1 MRTVTERCIGIYL
14 KTYSGKVHSLV
25 VVDIERVVN
34 NEAVWL
40 QPLITR
46 DEIAAV
52 HNHHPTTGYRV

>member
-25 VVDIERVVN
+25 VADIERVVN

-40 QPLITR
+40 QPLTR